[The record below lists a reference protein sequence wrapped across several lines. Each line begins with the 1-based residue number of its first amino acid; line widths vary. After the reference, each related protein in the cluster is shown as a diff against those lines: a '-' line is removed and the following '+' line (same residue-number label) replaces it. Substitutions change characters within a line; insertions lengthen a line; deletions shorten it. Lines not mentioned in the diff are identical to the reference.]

1 MQYNIFDYDSY
12 LNILDYP
19 EYYKEALGGYYCCFA
34 RGGLNSNLR
43 FYNNAMILEHR
54 RKMLFKKLIDFYIS
68 GKIIDI
74 FLEKE
79 FMIGN
84 MYNTGKKIGDIY
96 ILSSSRYSILAPSII

>member
-12 LNILDYP
+12 LNISDYP

-34 RGGLNSNLR
+34 RGGLNNNLR

-79 FMIGN
+79 FMIC
-84 MYNTGKKIGDIY
+84 
-96 ILSSSRYSILAPSII
+96 YSKFAARNSATVPSYSASHM